1 MTKQFICPIDKPVQQ
16 MGVKTKAHK
25 LYIDTTKK
33 NITAQKNTFTVIEK
47 KLYPIA
53 YNYKKNLSI
62 SDQKNRLYSS
72 ASPLGKITD
81 KKIKDKI
88 IKLVKLEREYNN
100 KMKIFNNSKVI
111 QNVINYD
118 YMSKI
123 PPPVVPCEYVKQN
136 CQSYNNG
143 KGPDDVRC
151 CDKGELKV
159 LRCGIVD
166 LNDCKDRKK
175 IKSTKALYSTALKN
189 SKSLD
194 EYFKKFTTG
203 SLKDPKYKQ
212 FAFCP
217 SLVNDKKQ
225 FCYNLYD
232 FSHNKNKVR
241 QNAGGSGVKIERKT
255 DKKIT
260 GNKLSESVYDNVKS
274 LGLYGRMLTDP
285 NIGVGSDYLISTH
298 KCIDEEGKEQYVQTP
313 IRNSGERVDRFKKI
327 ADAINNNINESTGKI
342 LNEDNKIIYKDVQDA
357 KFMTGFKKKNINDN
371 VTFKGYE
378 FKLNEEVHYLVNMD
392 ASSGLVYTLID
403 DIKETNPVSLLT
415 RFIAQSENTSM
426 KCKDMIGI
434 EKRNTFPFSQYVV
447 EPDGYD
453 LNDNITLT
461 TTREYPVNMKGCYVV
476 KEGFSKNNYYLE
488 IIILLFILVIF
499 NYL

>member
-72 ASPLGKITD
+72 ASPLRKITD

-100 KMKIFNNSKVI
+100 KMKIFNDSKVI

-175 IKSTKALYSTALKN
+175 IESTKALYSTALKN

-203 SLKDPKYKQ
+203 SLKDPKYK
-212 FAFCP
+212 
-217 SLVNDKKQ
+217 
-225 FCYNLYD
+225 
-232 FSHNKNKVR
+232 
-241 QNAGGSGVKIERKT
+241 
-255 DKKIT
+255 
-260 GNKLSESVYDNVKS
+260 
-274 LGLYGRMLTDP
+274 
-285 NIGVGSDYLISTH
+285 
-298 KCIDEEGKEQYVQTP
+298 
-313 IRNSGERVDRFKKI
+313 
-327 ADAINNNINESTGKI
+327 
-342 LNEDNKIIYKDVQDA
+342 
-357 KFMTGFKKKNINDN
+357 
-371 VTFKGYE
+371 
-378 FKLNEEVHYLVNMD
+378 
-392 ASSGLVYTLID
+392 
-403 DIKETNPVSLLT
+403 
-415 RFIAQSENTSM
+415 
-426 KCKDMIGI
+426 
-434 EKRNTFPFSQYVV
+434 
-447 EPDGYD
+447 
-453 LNDNITLT
+453 
-461 TTREYPVNMKGCYVV
+461 
-476 KEGFSKNNYYLE
+476 
-488 IIILLFILVIF
+488 
-499 NYL
+499 

>member
-1 MTKQFICPIDKPVQQ
+1 
-16 MGVKTKAHK
+16 
-25 LYIDTTKK
+25 
-33 NITAQKNTFTVIEK
+33 
-47 KLYPIA
+47 
-53 YNYKKNLSI
+53 
-62 SDQKNRLYSS
+62 
-72 ASPLGKITD
+72 
-81 KKIKDKI
+81 
-88 IKLVKLEREYNN
+88 
-100 KMKIFNNSKVI
+100 
-111 QNVINYD
+111 
-118 YMSKI
+118 
-123 PPPVVPCEYVKQN
+123 
-136 CQSYNNG
+136 
-143 KGPDDVRC
+143 
-151 CDKGELKV
+151 
-159 LRCGIVD
+159 
-166 LNDCKDRKK
+166 
-175 IKSTKALYSTALKN
+175 
-189 SKSLD
+189 
-194 EYFKKFTTG
+194 
-203 SLKDPKYKQ
+203 
-212 FAFCP
+212 
-217 SLVNDKKQ
+217 
-225 FCYNLYD
+225 
-232 FSHNKNKVR
+232 
-241 QNAGGSGVKIERKT
+241 
-255 DKKIT
+255 
-260 GNKLSESVYDNVKS
+260 
-274 LGLYGRMLTDP
+274 MLTDP